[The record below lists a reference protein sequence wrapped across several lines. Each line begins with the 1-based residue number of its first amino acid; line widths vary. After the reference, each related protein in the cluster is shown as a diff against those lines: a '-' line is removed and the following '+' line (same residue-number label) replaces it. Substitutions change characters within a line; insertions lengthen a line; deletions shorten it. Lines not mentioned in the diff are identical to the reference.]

1 VPKFGIRFPIL
12 DAHQFSRSKFKQ
24 SKVKV
29 TDKWGIPNPAATL
42 LVSITIMYSKI
53 KCVSQ
58 HYIRLFTLVFIGLVH
73 CLLLTVI
80 RGVADR

>member
-1 VPKFGIRFPIL
+1 MLLSVCLSVRLSVCPPVAYTANNSRTQRPSVPKFGIRFPIL
-12 DAHQFSRSKFKQ
+12 DAHRFSRSKFKQ

-53 KCVSQ
+53 
-58 HYIRLFTLVFIGLVH
+58 
-73 CLLLTVI
+73 
-80 RGVADR
+80 